1 MSSHL
6 FKFSYAKPDRE
17 KEEKAEKKRVEKADK
32 ERVEKSK
39 LAKDKNEYIETW
51 RQGKIVEKE
60 ELEQKKVVTHSKNI
74 ADAIWEAWTLGD
86 NERKEIFK
94 DSEIKL
100 NTDIK
105 NKYQGIYKDI
115 KNKFPDID
123 IDFYIMCLR
132 RNRTLHNIIDLQTI
146 NYNKYIAYKLLELI
160 NDYEGKTGLRISFNE
175 NSENINIANIFSEIS
190 KSYRP
195 RNNMITNPHYILVDQ
210 QRLIERQQQQRQQQT
225 QVHQSEL
232 LIKIPIDAILDR
244 FNNSKAFIKELDAKI
259 FMDNVNI
266 QWTILQNAIK
276 NNLFKAS
283 PKPSP
288 KPSPKASAKSSSP
301 KASPKASA
309 KSSSPKTSPKAS
321 PKTSPKTSPK
331 PSPKASAKSSSPK
344 ASPKASPKTSS
355 PKASAKSSSPKASPI
370 NRDDMAELSM
380 EELFAKL
387 AKNNT

>member
-1 MSSHL
+1 MSSRL
-6 FKFSYAKPDRE
+6 FKFGYVKPDRE
-17 KEEKAEKKRVEKADK
+17 KEDKERMKRVEKANK
-32 ERVEKSK
+32 EIVEKSK

-51 RQGKIVEKE
+51 RLGKIVEKKE
-60 ELEQKKVVTHSKNI
+60 DLEQKKEVTHYKNI

-86 NERKEIFK
+86 NERTEILK

-123 IDFYIMCLR
+123 IDFYIICLS
-132 RNRTLHNIIDLQTI
+132 RNSTLHNIIDLQTI

-175 NSENINIANIFSEIS
+175 NSENINLANIFSEIS

-195 RNNMITNPHYILVDQ
+195 LNNMQNNMINNLRFTLDQ
-210 QRLIERQQQQRQQQT
+210 QQLIERQQQRQRQA
-225 QVHQSEL
+225 QVRQSEL

-244 FNNSKAFIKELDAKI
+244 FNNSKAFIKELDSKI
-259 FMDNVNI
+259 FMNNVNI

-276 NNLFKAS
+276 NNLFKALPKSS

-288 KPSPKASAKSSSP
+288 MPLPKPLPKPSPKISP
-301 KASPKASA
+301 KVSSKTSPKV
-309 KSSSPKTSPKAS
+309 SPKAS
-321 PKTSPKTSPK
+321 PKTSPKSSLAKSSLAKSSSSKTSP
-331 PSPKASAKSSSPK
+331 KSSSPK
-344 ASPKASPKTSS
+344 ASH
-355 PKASAKSSSPKASPI
+355 I
-370 NRDDMAELSM
+370 NRDEMTGLTM

-387 AKNNT
+387 AKSK